1 MKNKFFNTIL
11 TCRVCEKNA
20 LETIFDTAYLSLAS
34 PNTGIEPSE
43 EDNNEKNKVPLTFSF
58 CKNCLNIQI
67 NETVDPNIL
76 YKNFKYVSAITHG
89 LADHFKE
96 FAAECFKVNKLSN
109 KDLILDIGSNDGSLL
124 KPFKSLGC
132 KVLGVEPAIEL
143 ANKITDTG
151 INTIGQFFN
160 HSLAKEIKKKYGV
173 PKIITCNNTIANI
186 DNLNDFCL
194 GIKELT
200 GDDTLIYIETQ
211 YGMDV
216 LKKNLID
223 TIYHEHLNYFTIKS
237 ISYLFAKHGLYVSSH
252 TLLTN
257 KGGSIRMKFNNYQS
271 ESKEKNVPVET
282 IENISDFISQN
293 RSVNERCKIEINQ
306 LLEIAKSN
314 KKSIYLFGSSVSC
327 VSLAT
332 QINFNLVDIKCILDE
347 NPLASKCIINEKILN
362 IYKLKEIELDKD
374 SIVLNLAYRY
384 SDIIYSKNI
393 NKFSKI
399 KFINIF
405 PKIQNI
411 N

>member
-11 TCRVCEKNA
+11 TCRVCENST
-20 LETIFDTAYLSLAS
+20 LETIFDTTYLSLAS

-43 EDNNEKNKVPLTFSF
+43 ENNIKDNKVPLTFSF
-58 CKNCLNIQI
+58 CNNCINIQI

-89 LADHFKE
+89 LVDHFKE
-96 FAAECFKVNKLSN
+96 FSAECFKVNNLSN

-143 ANKITDTG
+143 ANKMTDLG
-151 INTIGQFFN
+151 IDTIGKFFN
-160 HSLAKEIKKKYGV
+160 HSLAKEIKKKYGI

-200 GDDTLIYIETQ
+200 GDDTSIYIETQ

-216 LKKNLID
+216 LQKNLID

-237 ISYLFAKHGLYVSSH
+237 ISHLFAKFGLYVTSH

-257 KGGSIRMKFNNYQS
+257 KGGSIRIKLNNYKS
-271 ESKEKNVPVET
+271 KSKEEYIPIET

-293 RSVNERCKIEINQ
+293 RSVNERCRIEINE
-306 LLEIAKSN
+306 LVDFAKSN

-347 NPLASKCIINEKILN
+347 NPLASKCIINETILN
-362 IYKLKEIELDKD
+362 IHKLKEIDLDKD